1 MNKIKKKAKIKKI
14 KKLTKSHL
22 TEIKIINVNKKI
34 NQIINIKK
42 LIKIMNNKTTS
53 IFNLLNDNSSINN
66 NIDNIGNIS
75 ELRNTSMYDDDLFRS
90 SSIDYFGPINDN
102 NKLNTL
108 LSNNT
113 SLKLTSKNIFNSQDF
128 EILSSLGSGA
138 YAEVYKAKHKN
149 SGEIYAIKIIDKK
162 KIDRENKTYQIF
174 VENEMLN
181 LCNNKNIISI
191 YGYYEDIDKFYLVEE
206 YCKIGDLLK
215 YIENND
221 DLSIDE
227 IKFIISQIVL
237 ALEYLGSLRIIHRDV
252 KPENIMI
259 DGNFNLKLID
269 FGTSTFKG
277 KILNEKNYQFIDE
290 NRFIN
295 DPSFTES
302 YNYLFVNNKINVNN
316 NLNELNKKE
325 NNEILNKKSFFL
337 DNKIKFEPHT
347 DQKTIEIVKK
357 QKFVGTV
364 EYMPPEIINYNIND
378 KNNIKIAE
386 YSDIWSL
393 GITLFQL
400 LTGKT
405 PFNDKTDYLIFQN
418 ISQGKINQ
426 SLLKDI
432 DNDAK
437 DLILNILKV
446 NPKERLGYDEIK
458 GYNYQILKNHP
469 FFIVD
474 SSKTDI
480 NSIRRS
486 LLLKSK
492 SQKISKNMNSNKT
505 IFEVLSSNTHDIR
518 SVKTNKTKMTEE
530 ITYTSNNS
538 LYNDNI
544 CDKIL
549 KKGLLKKRS
558 PYYYYDL
565 RRVVLYDTPRIDYL
579 DPDTKILKGTI
590 LLDKSCKA
598 ELVKSNQF
606 LLKTPKRIYS
616 FMCKEKYD
624 ISPWVTVINNAIEK
638 FSD

>member
-1 MNKIKKKAKIKKI
+1 
-14 KKLTKSHL
+14 
-22 TEIKIINVNKKI
+22 
-34 NQIINIKK
+34 
-42 LIKIMNNKTTS
+42 MNNNTTS
-53 IFNLLNDNSSINN
+53 IFNLLNENISQNN
-66 NIDNIGNIS
+66 NIDNIGKTS
-75 ELRNTSMYDDDLFRS
+75 ELRNVSINEDQLFRS

-102 NKLNTL
+102 NILNNL
-108 LSNNT
+108 LSSNQ
-113 SLKLTSKNIFNSQDF
+113 SLKLTSKNNYTSKDF
-128 EILSSLGSGA
+128 EILSSIGSGA
-138 YAEVYKAKHKN
+138 YAEVYKAKLKIT
-149 SGEIYAIKIIDKK
+149 GEIYAIKIIDKK

-206 YCKIGDLLK
+206 YCKIGDLSK

-221 DLSIDE
+221 DLSINE
-227 IKFIISQIVL
+227 IKFITSQIVL

-259 DGNFNLKLID
+259 DGNFNIKLID

-337 DNKIKFEPHT
+337 DNKLKFESHT
-347 DQKTIEIVKK
+347 DQNTIEILKK

-364 EYMPPEIINYNIND
+364 EYMPPEIINFNSN
-378 KNNIKIAE
+378 KNNNIKIAE

-418 ISQGKINQ
+418 ISQGKINE
-426 SLLKDI
+426 SLLKNI
-432 DNDAK
+432 DNNAK

-446 NPKERLGYDEIK
+446 NPKERIGYDEIK
-458 GYNYQILKNHP
+458 GYDYQILKNHP
-469 FFIVD
+469 FFFVYP
-474 SSKTDI
+474 SKFDI
-480 NSIRRS
+480 NVIRKS

-492 SQKISKNMNSNKT
+492 SQKINFIKDINNEQS
-505 IFEVLSSNTHDIR
+505 IFEVLKTNIHDIR
-518 SVKTNKTKMTEE
+518 SVKTNKSKMTEE
-530 ITYTSNNS
+530 ESITSNNS
-538 LYNDNI
+538 IYNGNF
-544 CDKIL
+544 CGKIL

-565 RRVVLYDTPRIDYL
+565 RKVVLYDTPRIDYL
-579 DPDTKILKGTI
+579 EPNTKILKGTI
-590 LLDKSCKA
+590 LLDKSCNA

-606 LLKTPKRIYS
+606 LLKTPKRVYS

-624 ISPWVTVINNAIEK
+624 ISPWVEVINNAIEK
-638 FSD
+638 FCD

>member
-1 MNKIKKKAKIKKI
+1 
-14 KKLTKSHL
+14 
-22 TEIKIINVNKKI
+22 
-34 NQIINIKK
+34 
-42 LIKIMNNKTTS
+42 MNNKTTS

-206 YCKIGDLLK
+206 YCKIGDLSK

-221 DLSIDE
+221 DLSINE
-227 IKFIISQIVL
+227 IKFITSQIVL

-259 DGNFNLKLID
+259 DGNFNIKLID

-277 KILNEKNYQFIDE
+277 KILNEENYQFIDE

-295 DPSFTES
+295 DPTFTES
-302 YNYLFVNNKINVNN
+302 YNYLFVNNKMNNNN
-316 NLNELNKKE
+316 NLSELDKK
-325 NNEILNKKSFFL
+325 NNLENKKSFFL
-337 DNKIKFEPHT
+337 VNKLKFESHT
-347 DQKTIEIVKK
+347 DQNTIEILKK

-364 EYMPPEIINYNIND
+364 EYMPPEIINFNSN
-378 KNNIKIAE
+378 KNNNIKIAE

-418 ISQGKINQ
+418 ISQGKINE
-426 SLLKDI
+426 SLLKNI
-432 DNDAK
+432 DNNAK

-458 GYNYQILKNHP
+458 GYDYKILKNHP

-474 SSKTDI
+474 STIDI
-480 NSIRRS
+480 NLIRKS
-486 LLLKSK
+486 LLLKSN
-492 SQKISKNMNSNKT
+492 SQKINFYKNSNNDKP
-505 IFEVLSSNTHDIR
+505 IFEVLKTNMDIR
-518 SVKTNKTKMTEE
+518 SVKTNKSKMTEE
-530 ITYTSNNS
+530 ETTTSNNT
-538 LYNDNI
+538 LYNGNF
-544 CDKIL
+544 CGKIL

-565 RRVVLYDTPRIDYL
+565 RKVVLYDTPRIDYL
-579 DPDTKILKGTI
+579 EPNTKILKGTI
-590 LLDKSCKA
+590 LLDKSCNA

-606 LLKTPKRIYS
+606 LLKTPKRVYS
-616 FMCKEKYD
+616 FMCKEKFD
-624 ISPWVTVINNAIEK
+624 ISPWVSVINNAIEQ
-638 FSD
+638 FSE

>member
-1 MNKIKKKAKIKKI
+1 
-14 KKLTKSHL
+14 
-22 TEIKIINVNKKI
+22 
-34 NQIINIKK
+34 
-42 LIKIMNNKTTS
+42 MNNNSTS
-53 IFNLLNDNSSINN
+53 IFNLLNENTSTNN
-66 NIDNIGNIS
+66 NIDNIGKTS
-75 ELRNTSMYDDDLFRS
+75 ELRNVSINEDELFRS

-102 NKLNTL
+102 NILNNL
-108 LSNNT
+108 LSSNQ
-113 SLKLTSKNIFNSQDF
+113 SLKLTSKNNYTSKDF
-128 EILSSLGSGA
+128 EILSSIGSGA
-138 YAEVYKAKHKN
+138 YAEVYKAKLKIT
-149 SGEIYAIKIIDKK
+149 GEIYAIKIIDKI

-400 LTGKT
+400 LTGNT

-418 ISQGKINQ
+418 ISQGKINE

-437 DLILNILKV
+437 I
-446 NPKERLGYDEIK
+446 
-458 GYNYQILKNHP
+458 
-469 FFIVD
+469 
-474 SSKTDI
+474 
-480 NSIRRS
+480 
-486 LLLKSK
+486 
-492 SQKISKNMNSNKT
+492 
-505 IFEVLSSNTHDIR
+505 
-518 SVKTNKTKMTEE
+518 
-530 ITYTSNNS
+530 
-538 LYNDNI
+538 
-544 CDKIL
+544 
-549 KKGLLKKRS
+549 
-558 PYYYYDL
+558 
-565 RRVVLYDTPRIDYL
+565 
-579 DPDTKILKGTI
+579 
-590 LLDKSCKA
+590 
-598 ELVKSNQF
+598 
-606 LLKTPKRIYS
+606 
-616 FMCKEKYD
+616 
-624 ISPWVTVINNAIEK
+624 
-638 FSD
+638 

>member
-206 YCKIGDLLK
+206 YCKIGDLSK

-221 DLSIDE
+221 DLSINE
-227 IKFIISQIVL
+227 IKFITSQIVL

-259 DGNFNLKLID
+259 DGNFNIKLID

-277 KILNEKNYQFIDE
+277 KILNEENYQFIDE

-295 DPSFTES
+295 DPTFTES
-302 YNYLFVNNKINVNN
+302 YNYLFVNNKMNNNN
-316 NLNELNKKE
+316 NLSELDKK
-325 NNEILNKKSFFL
+325 NNLENKKSFFL
-337 DNKIKFEPHT
+337 VNKLKFESHT
-347 DQKTIEIVKK
+347 DQNTIEILKK

-364 EYMPPEIINYNIND
+364 EYMPPEIINFNSN
-378 KNNIKIAE
+378 KNNNIKIAE

-458 GYNYQILKNHP
+458 GYDYKILKNHP

-474 SSKTDI
+474 STIDI
-480 NSIRRS
+480 NLIRKS
-486 LLLKSK
+486 LLLKSN
-492 SQKISKNMNSNKT
+492 SQKINFYKNSNNDKP
-505 IFEVLSSNTHDIR
+505 IFEVLKTNMDIR
-518 SVKTNKTKMTEE
+518 SVKTNKSKMTEE
-530 ITYTSNNS
+530 ETTTSNNT
-538 LYNDNI
+538 LYNGNF
-544 CDKIL
+544 CGKIL

-565 RRVVLYDTPRIDYL
+565 RKVVLYDTPRIDYL
-579 DPDTKILKGTI
+579 EPNTKILKGTI
-590 LLDKSCKA
+590 LLDKSCNA

-606 LLKTPKRIYS
+606 LLKTPKRVYS
-616 FMCKEKYD
+616 FMCKEKFD
-624 ISPWVTVINNAIEK
+624 ISPWVSIINNAIEQ
-638 FSD
+638 FSE

>member
-1 MNKIKKKAKIKKI
+1 
-14 KKLTKSHL
+14 
-22 TEIKIINVNKKI
+22 
-34 NQIINIKK
+34 
-42 LIKIMNNKTTS
+42 MNNNSTS
-53 IFNLLNDNSSINN
+53 IFNLLNENTSTNN
-66 NIDNIGNIS
+66 NIDNIGKTS
-75 ELRNTSMYDDDLFRS
+75 ELRNVSINEDELFRS

-102 NKLNTL
+102 NILNNL
-108 LSNNT
+108 LSSNQ

-206 YCKIGDLLK
+206 YCKIGDLSK

-259 DGNFNLKLID
+259 DGNFNIKLID

-277 KILNEKNYQFIDE
+277 KILNEENYQFIDE

-295 DPSFTES
+295 DPTFTES
-302 YNYLFVNNKINVNN
+302 YNYLFVNNKMNNNN
-316 NLNELNKKE
+316 NLSELDKKE
-325 NNEILNKKSFFL
+325 NIENKKSFFL
-337 DNKIKFEPHT
+337 DNKLKFESHT
-347 DQKTIEIVKK
+347 DQNTIEILKK

-364 EYMPPEIINYNIND
+364 EYMPPEIINFNSN
-378 KNNIKIAE
+378 KNNNIKIAE

-418 ISQGKINQ
+418 ISQGKINE
-426 SLLKDI
+426 SLLKNI
-432 DNDAK
+432 DNNAK

-458 GYNYQILKNHP
+458 GYDYKILKNHP

-474 SSKTDI
+474 STIDI
-480 NSIRRS
+480 NLIRKS
-486 LLLKSK
+486 LLLKSN
-492 SQKISKNMNSNKT
+492 SQKINFYKNSNNDKP
-505 IFEVLSSNTHDIR
+505 IFEVLKTNMDIR
-518 SVKTNKTKMTEE
+518 SVKTNKSKMTEE
-530 ITYTSNNS
+530 ETTTSNNT
-538 LYNDNI
+538 LYNGNF
-544 CDKIL
+544 CGKIL

-565 RRVVLYDTPRIDYL
+565 RKVVLYDTPRIDYL
-579 DPDTKILKGTI
+579 EPNTKILKGTI
-590 LLDKSCKA
+590 LLDKSCNA

-606 LLKTPKRIYS
+606 LLKTPKRVYS
-616 FMCKEKYD
+616 FMCKEKFD
-624 ISPWVTVINNAIEK
+624 ISPWVSVINNAIEQ
-638 FSD
+638 FSE

>member
-1 MNKIKKKAKIKKI
+1 
-14 KKLTKSHL
+14 
-22 TEIKIINVNKKI
+22 
-34 NQIINIKK
+34 
-42 LIKIMNNKTTS
+42 MNNNSTS
-53 IFNLLNDNSSINN
+53 IFNLLNENTSTNN
-66 NIDNIGNIS
+66 NIDNIGKTS
-75 ELRNTSMYDDDLFRS
+75 ELRNVSINEDELFRS

-102 NKLNTL
+102 NILNNL
-108 LSNNT
+108 LSSNQ
-113 SLKLTSKNIFNSQDF
+113 SLKLTSKNNYTSKDF
-128 EILSSLGSGA
+128 EILSSIGSGA
-138 YAEVYKAKHKN
+138 YAEVYKAKLKIT
-149 SGEIYAIKIIDKK
+149 GEIYAIKIIDKK

-206 YCKIGDLLK
+206 YCKIGDLSK

-221 DLSIDE
+221 DLSINE
-227 IKFIISQIVL
+227 IKFITSQIVL

-259 DGNFNLKLID
+259 DGNFNIKLID

-277 KILNEKNYQFIDE
+277 KILNEENYQFIDE

-295 DPSFTES
+295 DPTFTES
-302 YNYLFVNNKINVNN
+302 YNYLFVNNKMNNNN
-316 NLNELNKKE
+316 NLSELDKK
-325 NNEILNKKSFFL
+325 NNLENKKSFFL
-337 DNKIKFEPHT
+337 VNKLKFESHT
-347 DQKTIEIVKK
+347 DQNTIEILKK

-579 DPDTKILKGTI
+579 EPNTKILKGTI

>member
-1 MNKIKKKAKIKKI
+1 
-14 KKLTKSHL
+14 
-22 TEIKIINVNKKI
+22 
-34 NQIINIKK
+34 
-42 LIKIMNNKTTS
+42 MNNNSTS
-53 IFNLLNDNSSINN
+53 IFNLLNENTSTNN
-66 NIDNIGNIS
+66 NIDNIGKTS
-75 ELRNTSMYDDDLFRS
+75 ELRNVSINEDELFRS

-102 NKLNTL
+102 NILNNL
-108 LSNNT
+108 LSSNQ
-113 SLKLTSKNIFNSQDF
+113 SLKLTSKNNYTSKDF
-128 EILSSLGSGA
+128 EILSSIGSGA
-138 YAEVYKAKHKN
+138 YAEVYKAKLKIT
-149 SGEIYAIKIIDKK
+149 GEIYAIKIIDKI

-400 LTGKT
+400 LTGNT

-418 ISQGKINQ
+418 ISQGKINE

-458 GYNYQILKNHP
+458 GYNYKILKNHP

-492 SQKISKNMNSNKT
+492 SQKITKNMNSNKT

-565 RRVVLYDTPRIDYL
+565 RRVILYDTPRIDYL